1 MQTQIL
7 AEQCTLT
14 LKQLVLEQLNPKQRI
29 ILEKVRQFEGI
40 QVSSLV
46 LTLKDELQCTD
57 SAIWK
62 TIRSLRDMNLLS
74 ESNKISLNNVESSL
88 SSLKN
93 RLSEFHMSINDCKIK
108 HLKPDEVLFH
118 TFFNIVNTS

>member
-74 ESNKISLNNVESSL
+74 ESNKISLTEIGNFLLEGQNVSIIESR
-88 SSLKN
+88 N
-93 RLSEFHMSINDCKIK
+93 
-108 HLKPDEVLFH
+108 
-118 TFFNIVNTS
+118 

>member
-74 ESNKISLNNVESSL
+74 ESNKISFLSIGNFLLEGQNVSIIESR
-88 SSLKN
+88 N
-93 RLSEFHMSINDCKIK
+93 
-108 HLKPDEVLFH
+108 
-118 TFFNIVNTS
+118 